1 MLEFKKQLFPD
12 TTLIV
17 WKMDEDLDQLAAQT
31 NLDAI
36 ANFDQLSPKRKKE
49 KAFVNYLLQQQL
61 PDARIDYEEGGR
73 PFLPNYP
80 GTSISISH
88 TGNFACLLISKQYRK
103 IGVDIE
109 KNNTAKVLRVRHKF
123 MTDEEVALH
132 PTADEGTDAL
142 LAWTTKEALFKLAD
156 PPHYDFIEGFR
167 ITASTMNGNEG
178 SSLVRDL
185 MDDTTYEVRHWLT
198 PDYALTLCLHE

>member
-1 MLEFKKQLFPD
+1 MLDFKKQLCD
-12 TTLIV
+12 KTTLTV
-17 WKMDEDLDQLAAQT
+17 WKMEEDLDLLATQI
-31 NLDAI
+31 NLGAI
-36 ANFDQLSPKRKKE
+36 ANYEQLSPKRKKE
-49 KAFVNYLLQQQL
+49 KVFVNYLLQQQL
-61 PDARIDYEEGGR
+61 PDARIDYEESGR
-73 PFLPNYP
+73 PYLPDYP

-88 TGNFACLLISKQYRK
+88 TGNYACLLLSNDYKT

-156 PPHYDFIEGFR
+156 PPHYDFIDGFR
-167 ITASTMNGNEG
+167 ITVCTMNGNEG
-178 SSLVRDL
+178 RSLVRDL
-185 MDDTTYEVRHWLT
+185 KEETTYEVAHWLT
-198 PDYALTLCLHE
+198 PDYALTVCLHG